1 MCFFRKKI
9 KQNADSDKVNMQA
22 AYSRA
27 VQVAAMTDEG
37 TPVRKRIEALAE
49 ELKYFAPT
57 SNAEAVKVDQRIY
70 NMVDDLRAVV
80 AAKKSEEKILAE
92 IKEIETLVSYR
103 KALLET
109 SI

>member
-1 MCFFRKKI
+1 MCFFKKKI
-9 KQNADSDKVNMQA
+9 KQDAESDKVNMQA
-22 AYSRA
+22 AYARA
-27 VQVAAMTDEG
+27 VQVAAMAEEG
-37 TPVRKRIEALAE
+37 VVKERIEALAE

-57 SNAEAVKVDQRIY
+57 SNAEAVKIDQRIY

-80 AAKKSEEKILAE
+80 AARKTDEKTLAE